1 MSLKSKMEVAAV
13 SILCWLGLSQNGN
26 GQVVPEKK
34 RETQKSTLETAA
46 DSLRQ
51 SVRDSIMQALQK
63 NYDASE
69 DFGHRLS
76 KPWQRASIKPG
87 KKAPEYGND
96 PLLARQ
102 LLEGDLT
109 MRDDYLYYR
118 NLSETLL
125 NFKTSVDDH
134 CLPDENS
141 RHINKL
147 RANQSATKIIRLRTG
162 SSRDDYLKK
171 EFGIKLCE
179 KNHSLIAEYKKYAF
193 EVGKD
198 GKAVDTAE
206 IQNPARV
213 KDVLK
218 KIKTRGSFV
227 PKGYQP
233 PVRQF

>member
-1 MSLKSKMEVAAV
+1 MSFKSKFEVAAV
-13 SILCWLGLSQNGN
+13 SCLCWLGISHDSWGQNMSENNCGI
-26 GQVVPEKK
+26 QKDK
-34 RETQKSTLETAA
+34 TETTA
-46 DSLRQ
+46 DSARL

-63 NYDASE
+63 NYDASIE
-69 DFGHRLS
+69 FGRQL
-76 KPWQRASIKPG
+76 KQPWERKTLHPG
-87 KKAPEYGND
+87 EKAPEYAGD

-102 LLEGDLT
+102 LREGDLT

-125 NFKTSVDDH
+125 NFKSSVNNN
-134 CLPDENS
+134 CLPDEND

-147 RANQSATKIIRLRTG
+147 RANQHATKIIRLRTG

-171 EFGIKLCE
+171 ELGVKLYE
-179 KNHSLIAEYKKYAF
+179 KNLSLIAEYKKHAF

-206 IQNPARV
+206 IQNPART

-218 KIKTRGSFV
+218 RIKTRNGFI
-227 PKGYQP
+227 PKNYQAP
-233 PVRQF
+233 DRRF

>member
-13 SILCWLGLSQNGN
+13 TVLCWLGFSQNSN
-26 GQVVPEKK
+26 GQAVPEKN
-34 RETQKSTLETAA
+34 RETQKSTLGTAA

-51 SVRDSIMQALQK
+51 SVRDSIMHALQK

-69 DFGHRLS
+69 DFGRQLS
-76 KPWQRASIKPG
+76 KPCQRARIKPG

-96 PLLARQ
+96 PLLERQ

-147 RANQSATKIIRLRTG
+147 RANQSATKINPKSTA
-162 SSRDDYLKK
+162 SSRHD
-171 EFGIKLCE
+171 
-179 KNHSLIAEYKKYAF
+179 
-193 EVGKD
+193 
-198 GKAVDTAE
+198 
-206 IQNPARV
+206 
-213 KDVLK
+213 
-218 KIKTRGSFV
+218 
-227 PKGYQP
+227 
-233 PVRQF
+233 

>member
-13 SILCWLGLSQNGN
+13 TVLCWLGFSQNSN
-26 GQVVPEKK
+26 GQAVPEKN
-34 RETQKSTLETAA
+34 RETQKSTLGTAT

-51 SVRDSIMQALQK
+51 YVRDSIMQALQK

-69 DFGHRLS
+69 DFGRQLF
-76 KPWQRASIKPG
+76 KPWQRTRLKPDE
-87 KKAPEYGND
+87 KAPEYGND

-125 NFKTSVDDH
+125 DFKTSVDDH
-134 CLPDENS
+134 SLPDENS

-162 SSRDDYLKK
+162 SSRDEYIKK
-171 EFGIKLCE
+171 EFGVKLYE

-198 GKAVDTAE
+198 GKAVDMAE
-206 IQNPARV
+206 IQNPARA
-213 KDVLK
+213 KDILK
-218 KIKTRGSFV
+218 KIKIRNSFV

-233 PVRQF
+233 PVRHF